1 MWSFIRSQTI
11 QRKHLTKYKI
21 TFVLS
26 SISNESEGKKRQWFI
41 LYSISNFKL
50 LILNVFLFLR

>member
-41 LYSISNFKL
+41 LYSISN
-50 LILNVFLFLR
+50 LNY